1 MKSWSPD
8 NFAAASLRAWSVMA
22 TTLHVCKLD
31 EDAALCAAAPSISNV
46 PSGRASGL
54 KRRTDLWANSVGS
67 TAFSAKPFS
76 GTSGASAPY
85 RFVSRSDSSL
95 IPLKQAD
102 GGEKF
107 PALIACGHNLCYN
120 GSRVKIVC
128 LPSSVLFC
136 RPNLGKGNT
145 HLKQTCPKRIPFLAT
160 GAVAVMMLAH
170 IPSAN
175 AQTVLQNFTG
185 NFAGGSGSVPAGMN
199 YDNLIPPDT
208 MGAVGTNDF
217 VQFINDG
224 YSVYSKTG
232 VLENTPGTSDNS
244 FWTAAG
250 ISGTEASSI
259 GDPHIL
265 FDPNSGRWFAS
276 EITTPGGQQVANQF
290 LVAVS
295 NDSNPLDGFKGY
307 SYDANPATGSSALFA
322 DFDMLGINSQGI
334 YVGANMFSGNTFT
347 GQDFLTVSKSDLIAG
362 AAAPIST
369 LTYNADANTY
379 GFGARPVVDQDNGG
393 AAGSL
398 GEKVLGLGNTT
409 NAVIVDTLG
418 GTTGAATL
426 TQNAT
431 DTFGSAT
438 NGAGPAHQ
446 LGGNNTIDTGDN
458 RFSSAIVKQNGIIYS
473 TNTLADP
480 TTGLADIHILGINA
494 ATNAVVL
501 DQIISGT
508 GKGTGGTNL
517 DLYYPSLAINAAG
530 NVVLGYSGSGPADY
544 ASAYAMTGVLAA
556 NGQSINFGNA
566 IETAAGQGNY
576 NVDFGTGTNRW
587 GDYSATTIDPTN
599 PNNFWTVQ
607 EFAIGTNEWGTQITE
622 ISMAAPVPEASTTVS
637 FGLLLALGA
646 GGVLRAR
653 AGKRSRQSAA
663 A

>member
-1 MKSWSPD
+1 M
-8 NFAAASLRAWSVMA
+8 
-22 TTLHVCKLD
+22 
-31 EDAALCAAAPSISNV
+31 
-46 PSGRASGL
+46 
-54 KRRTDLWANSVGS
+54 
-67 TAFSAKPFS
+67 
-76 GTSGASAPY
+76 
-85 RFVSRSDSSL
+85 
-95 IPLKQAD
+95 
-102 GGEKF
+102 
-107 PALIACGHNLCYN
+107 
-120 GSRVKIVC
+120 
-128 LPSSVLFC
+128 PSSVLFC
-136 RPNLGKGNT
+136 RPLFMKGINM
-145 HLKQTCPKRIPFLAT
+145 HLKRISFLAA
-160 GAVAVMMLAH
+160 GAAAVMMLAH
-170 IPSAN
+170 LPSAN

-232 VLENTPGTSDNS
+232 VLENAPGTSDSN

-250 ISGTEASSI
+250 ISANEASSL
-259 GDPHIL
+259 GDPRIL

-295 NDSNPLDGFKGY
+295 NDSNPLDGFRGY
-307 SYDANPATGSSALFA
+307 SYDANPATGSSSLFA
-322 DFDMLGINSQGI
+322 DFDMLGINSQGVYI
-334 YVGANMFSGNTFT
+334 GANMFSGKTFT

-362 AAAPIST
+362 AAAPVST
-369 LTYNADANTY
+369 LTYNADPNIYGAGAN
-379 GFGARPVVDQDNGG
+379 PVVDQDNGG
-393 AAGSL
+393 APGNL
-398 GEKVLGLGNTT
+398 GEKVLGLGNTN
-409 NAVIVDTLG
+409 NAVIVDTLS
-418 GTTGAATL
+418 GTAGAATL
-426 TQNAT
+426 TRTAT
-431 DTFGSAT
+431 DTFGSAA
-438 NGAGPAHQ
+438 NPAGPASQ
-446 LGGNNTIDTGDN
+446 LGGNNTIDTGDT

-501 DQIISGT
+501 DQLVSGT

-530 NVVLGYSGSGPADY
+530 SVVIGYSGSGPADY
-544 ASAYAMTGVLAA
+544 ASAYAITGALAA

-566 IETAAGQGNY
+566 IETAAGRGNY
-576 NVDFGTGTNRW
+576 NVTVGTNRF

-622 ISMAAPVPEASTTVS
+622 ISMAAPVPEASTTLS
-637 FGLLLALGA
+637 FGLLLTLGA
-646 GGVLRAR
+646 GAALRAR